1 MFGDATEIFNLER
14 AGIER
19 ADVVAA
25 VTGDDEDNIIICQVA
40 DHKFKV
46 PKSIARVN
54 NPENQE
60 AFDVLGVGPTVSAT
74 NSLLSLI
81 EHEMPAHKLVH
92 LLNLKKENLEIV
104 EVMVEEGS
112 PLALKRIE
120 EISLFSGGAAD
131 LDPERQ
137 QGADSPGIHRT
148 AGRRPDSGHPRTRRG
163 GGAHAAVSGRLRAA
177 VWTSVT
183 SYTGGS
189 VVNVDRRKGML
200 IHEAGG
206 AEGVGGNSPAPP
218 EKANGPERTNR
229 REGKYRR

>member
-1 MFGDATEIFNLER
+1 MFVVIAGGGKVGRTLARILMSRDNEVMMIEQDRRRYQRLTQEFEESVMFGDATEIFNLER

-120 EISLFSGGAAD
+120 EISLPAGVLLISILRDNKA
-131 LDPERQ
+131 LIP
-137 QGADSPGIHRT
+137 QGSTELLAGDQILAILEPGREDELTH
-148 AGRRPDSGHPRTRRG
+148 
-163 GGAHAAVSGRLRAA
+163 LFL
-177 VWTSVT
+177 SV
-183 SYTGGS
+183 
-189 VVNVDRRKGML
+189 
-200 IHEAGG
+200 
-206 AEGVGGNSPAPP
+206 
-218 EKANGPERTNR
+218 
-229 REGKYRR
+229 

>member
-1 MFGDATEIFNLER
+1 MLVVIAGGGKVGRTLARILISRDNEVMMSEQDRRRYQRLTQEFEESVMFGDATEIFNLER

-120 EISLFSGGAAD
+120 EISLPAGVLLISILRDNKA
-131 LDPERQ
+131 LIP
-137 QGADSPGIHRT
+137 QGST
-148 AGRRPDSGHPRTRRG
+148 E
-163 GGAHAAVSGRLRAA
+163 LRAGDQILA
-177 VWTSVT
+177 ILEPGVEEELTRLFL
-183 SYTGGS
+183 GG
-189 VVNVDRRKGML
+189 
-200 IHEAGG
+200 
-206 AEGVGGNSPAPP
+206 
-218 EKANGPERTNR
+218 
-229 REGKYRR
+229 

>member
-1 MFGDATEIFNLER
+1 MFVVIAGGGKIGRTLARILMSRDNEVMMIEQDRRKFQRLTQEFEESVMFGDATEIFNLER

-40 DHKFKV
+40 DHKFNV

-112 PLALKRIE
+112 PLVLKRIE
-120 EISLFSGGAAD
+120 EISLPAGVLLISILRDNQA
-131 LDPERQ
+131 LIP
-137 QGADSPGIHRT
+137 QGST
-148 AGRRPDSGHPRTRRG
+148 E
-163 GGAHAAVSGRLRAA
+163 LRAGDQILA
-177 VWTSVT
+177 ILEPGREDELTQ
-183 SYTGGS
+183 
-189 VVNVDRRKGML
+189 L
-200 IHEAGG
+200 FL
-206 AEGVGGNSPAPP
+206 GV
-218 EKANGPERTNR
+218 
-229 REGKYRR
+229 

>member
-1 MFGDATEIFNLER
+1 MFVVIAGGGKVGRTLARILISRDNEVMMIEQDRRRYQRLTQEFEESVMFGDATEIFNLER

-40 DHKFKV
+40 DHKFNV

-104 EVMVEEGS
+104 EVMVEDGS

-120 EISLFSGGAAD
+120 EISLPAGVLLISILRDNQA
-131 LDPERQ
+131 LIP
-137 QGADSPGIHRT
+137 QGST
-148 AGRRPDSGHPRTRRG
+148 E
-163 GGAHAAVSGRLRAA
+163 LRAGDQILA
-177 VWTSVT
+177 ILEPGREDELTHLFLSV
-183 SYTGGS
+183 
-189 VVNVDRRKGML
+189 
-200 IHEAGG
+200 
-206 AEGVGGNSPAPP
+206 
-218 EKANGPERTNR
+218 
-229 REGKYRR
+229 

>member
-1 MFGDATEIFNLER
+1 MFVVIAGGGKVGRTLARILMSRDNEVMMIEQDRRRYQRLTQEFEDAVMFGDATEIFNLER

-104 EVMVEEGS
+104 EVMVEETS
-112 PLALKRIE
+112 PLASKRIE
-120 EISLFSGGAAD
+120 QVALPSGVLLISILRDNGAIIPQGSTELLAGDQILAILEPGREEELMHLF
-131 LDPERQ
+131 L
-137 QGADSPGIHRT
+137 
-148 AGRRPDSGHPRTRRG
+148 
-163 GGAHAAVSGRLRAA
+163 
-177 VWTSVT
+177 
-183 SYTGGS
+183 
-189 VVNVDRRKGML
+189 
-200 IHEAGG
+200 
-206 AEGVGGNSPAPP
+206 
-218 EKANGPERTNR
+218 NG
-229 REGKYRR
+229 

>member
-1 MFGDATEIFNLER
+1 MFVVIAGGGKVGRTLARILMSRDNEVMMIEQDRRRYQRLTQEFEESVMFGDATEIFNLER

-40 DHKFKV
+40 DHKFHV

-112 PLALKRIE
+112 PLAAKRIE
-120 EISLFSGGAAD
+120 EISLPAGVLLISILRDSKA
-131 LDPERQ
+131 LIP
-137 QGADSPGIHRT
+137 QGSTELLAGDQILAILEPGRESELT
-148 AGRRPDSGHPRTRRG
+148 Q
-163 GGAHAAVSGRLRAA
+163 LF
-177 VWTSVT
+177 
-183 SYTGGS
+183 
-189 VVNVDRRKGML
+189 L
-200 IHEAGG
+200 
-206 AEGVGGNSPAPP
+206 
-218 EKANGPERTNR
+218 NG
-229 REGKYRR
+229 

>member
-1 MFGDATEIFNLER
+1 MLVVIAGGGKVGRTLARILISRDNEVMMIEQDRRRYQRLTQEFEESVMFGDATEIFNLER

-120 EISLFSGGAAD
+120 EISLPAGVLLISILRDNKA
-131 LDPERQ
+131 LIP
-137 QGADSPGIHRT
+137 QGSTELLARDQILAILEPGREDELTH
-148 AGRRPDSGHPRTRRG
+148 
-163 GGAHAAVSGRLRAA
+163 LFL
-177 VWTSVT
+177 SV
-183 SYTGGS
+183 
-189 VVNVDRRKGML
+189 
-200 IHEAGG
+200 
-206 AEGVGGNSPAPP
+206 
-218 EKANGPERTNR
+218 
-229 REGKYRR
+229 

>member
-1 MFGDATEIFNLER
+1 MFVVIAGGGKVGRTLARILLSRDNEVIMIEQDRRRYQRLAQEFEESVMFGDATEIFNLER

-40 DHKFKV
+40 DHKFNV

-104 EVMVEEGS
+104 EVMVEDGS
-112 PLALKRIE
+112 PLAKKRIE
-120 EISLFSGGAAD
+120 EISLPAGVLLISILRETHA
-131 LDPERQ
+131 LIP
-137 QGADSPGIHRT
+137 QGSTELLAGDQILAILEPGMEDELTH
-148 AGRRPDSGHPRTRRG
+148 
-163 GGAHAAVSGRLRAA
+163 LFL
-177 VWTSVT
+177 
-183 SYTGGS
+183 GS
-189 VVNVDRRKGML
+189 
-200 IHEAGG
+200 
-206 AEGVGGNSPAPP
+206 
-218 EKANGPERTNR
+218 
-229 REGKYRR
+229 